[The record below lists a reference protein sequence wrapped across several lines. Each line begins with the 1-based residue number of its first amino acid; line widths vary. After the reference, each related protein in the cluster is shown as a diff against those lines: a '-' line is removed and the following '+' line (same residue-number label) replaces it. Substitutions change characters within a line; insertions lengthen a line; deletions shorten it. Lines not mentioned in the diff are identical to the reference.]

1 MRTNLPPIES
11 GTDSATKT
19 KLFFDEYGQSPL
31 EFSANDVEA
40 AIGFF
45 MTNGFDRD
53 AAEITAAVVLR
64 QAKLESIPVF
74 QLIDQLKTLDGVKLS
89 AMVAEILNN
98 NRPSSS
104 ALGYKAAKTN
114 SRLATLR
121 PKYEICT
128 RSF

>member
-11 GTDSATKT
+11 NTDSAAKT
-19 KLFFDEYGQSPL
+19 KLFFDEYGQAPL
-31 EFSANDVEA
+31 EFSANDVES

-45 MTNGFDRD
+45 MNNGFDRD
-53 AAEITAAVVLR
+53 AAEITSAVVLR

-104 ALGYKAAKTN
+104 ALGYKAAN
-114 SRLATLR
+114 SDDQFKIRNIAA
-121 PKYEICT
+121 
-128 RSF
+128 

>member
-11 GTDSATKT
+11 STDSASAT

-31 EFSANDVEA
+31 EFAANDVEA

-45 MTNGFDRD
+45 MGNGFDRD

-64 QAKLESIPVF
+64 QAKFENIPVF
-74 QLIDQLKTLDGVKLS
+74 KLLDQLKVLDGVKLS
-89 AMVAEILNN
+89 AMVGEILNN

-104 ALGYKAAKTN
+104 ALGYKAANSEDQFKTRN
-114 SRLATLR
+114 IAA
-121 PKYEICT
+121 
-128 RSF
+128 

>member
-1 MRTNLPPIES
+1 MRTNLPPIET
-11 GTDSATKT
+11 GTDSAAKT

-31 EFSANDVEA
+31 EFSANDVES

-45 MTNGFDRD
+45 MSNGFDRD

-64 QAKLESIPVF
+64 QAKLENIAVF

-104 ALGYKAAKTN
+104 ALGYKAAN
-114 SRLATLR
+114 SDDQFKIRNIAA
-121 PKYEICT
+121 
-128 RSF
+128 

>member
-11 GTDSATKT
+11 STDSAAKT

-31 EFSANDVEA
+31 EFSANDVES

-53 AAEITAAVVLR
+53 AAEITASVVLR
-64 QAKLESIPVF
+64 QAKFENMPVF
-74 QLIDQLKTLDGVKLS
+74 QLIDQLKVMDGVKLS
-89 AMVAEILNN
+89 ALVGEILNN

-104 ALGYKAAKTN
+104 ALGYKADNSEDQFKTRN
-114 SRLATLR
+114 IAA
-121 PKYEICT
+121 
-128 RSF
+128 

>member
-11 GTDSATKT
+11 GTDSAAKT
-19 KLFFDEYGQSPL
+19 KLFFDEYGQTPL

-53 AAEITAAVVLR
+53 AAEITASVVLR
-64 QAKLESIPVF
+64 QAKFENMPVF
-74 QLIDQLKTLDGVKLS
+74 ELIDQLKVMDGVKLS
-89 AMVAEILNN
+89 ALVGEILNN

-104 ALGYKAAKTN
+104 ALGYKADNSDDQFKTRN
-114 SRLATLR
+114 IAA
-121 PKYEICT
+121 
-128 RSF
+128 

>member
-11 GTDSATKT
+11 GTDSAAKT
-19 KLFFDEYGQSPL
+19 KLFFDEYGQAPL

-45 MTNGFDRD
+45 MANGFDRD

-64 QAKLESIPVF
+64 QAKLETIPVL

-104 ALGYKAAKTN
+104 ALGFKAAN
-114 SRLATLR
+114 SDDQFKIRNIAA
-121 PKYEICT
+121 
-128 RSF
+128 

>member
-11 GTDSATKT
+11 GTDSAAKT
-19 KLFFDEYGQSPL
+19 KLFFDEYGQAPL

-53 AAEITAAVVLR
+53 AAEITAAVMLR
-64 QAKLESIPVF
+64 QAKLETIPVL

-104 ALGYKAAKTN
+104 ALGYKAAN
-114 SRLATLR
+114 SDDQFKIRNIAA
-121 PKYEICT
+121 
-128 RSF
+128 

>member
-11 GTDSATKT
+11 STDSAAKT

-53 AAEITAAVVLR
+53 AAEIT
-64 QAKLESIPVF
+64 
-74 QLIDQLKTLDGVKLS
+74 
-89 AMVAEILNN
+89 
-98 NRPSSS
+98 
-104 ALGYKAAKTN
+104 
-114 SRLATLR
+114 
-121 PKYEICT
+121 
-128 RSF
+128 

>member
-11 GTDSATKT
+11 STDSAAKT

-45 MTNGFDRD
+45 IANGFDRD
-53 AAEITAAVVLR
+53 AAEITASVVLR
-64 QAKLESIPVF
+64 QAKFENMPVF
-74 QLIDQLKTLDGVKLS
+74 KLIDQLKVMDGVKLS
-89 AMVAEILNN
+89 ALVGEILNN

-104 ALGYKAAKTN
+104 ALGYKADNSDDQFKTRN
-114 SRLATLR
+114 IAA
-121 PKYEICT
+121 
-128 RSF
+128 

>member
-11 GTDSATKT
+11 STDSAAKT

-45 MTNGFDRD
+45 MNNGFDRD

-98 NRPSSS
+98 NRNAAST
-104 ALGYKAAKTN
+104 LGYKTELIEKQN
-114 SRLATLR
+114 Q
-121 PKYEICT
+121 T
-128 RSF
+128 RNIFS

>member
-11 GTDSATKT
+11 GTDSAAKT
-19 KLFFDEYGQSPL
+19 KLFFDEYGQAPL

-53 AAEITAAVVLR
+53 AAEITASVVLR
-64 QAKLESIPVF
+64 QAKFENMPVF
-74 QLIDQLKTLDGVKLS
+74 ELIDQLKVMDGVKLS
-89 AMVAEILNN
+89 ALVGEILNN

-104 ALGYKAAKTN
+104 ALGYKAANSNDQFKTRN
-114 SRLATLR
+114 IAA
-121 PKYEICT
+121 
-128 RSF
+128 

>member
-11 GTDSATKT
+11 GTDSAAKT
-19 KLFFDEYGQSPL
+19 KLFFDEYGQAPL

-53 AAEITAAVVLR
+53 AAEITASVVLR
-64 QAKLESIPVF
+64 QAKFENMPVF
-74 QLIDQLKTLDGVKLS
+74 QLIDQLKVMDGVKLS
-89 AMVAEILNN
+89 ALVGEILNN

-104 ALGYKAAKTN
+104 ALGYKADNSEDQFKTRN
-114 SRLATLR
+114 IAA
-121 PKYEICT
+121 
-128 RSF
+128 

>member
-11 GTDSATKT
+11 GTDSAAKT
-19 KLFFDEYGQSPL
+19 KLFFDEYGQAPL

-53 AAEITAAVVLR
+53 AAEITASVVLR
-64 QAKLESIPVF
+64 QAKFENMPVF
-74 QLIDQLKTLDGVKLS
+74 QLIDQLKVMDGVKLS
-89 AMVAEILNN
+89 ALVGEILNN

-104 ALGYKAAKTN
+104 ALGYKADNSDDQFKTRN
-114 SRLATLR
+114 IAA
-121 PKYEICT
+121 
-128 RSF
+128 